1 MMVTNTLL
9 LIADYR
15 NRRYCHEPLLNI
27 FIAMALAHI
36 IVLLK
41 LAFIRKELEALVIF
55 LALYN

>member
-27 FIAMALAHI
+27 FIAMALAQN
-36 IVLLK
+36 IVVLQ
-41 LAFIRKELEALVIF
+41 LAFI
-55 LALYN
+55 